1 MTGLDLSELPHQQ
14 QAIQSR
20 CFHPFG
26 KWVYMDPQAEGPT
39 IHELIEARVAKSPD
53 SIAVVSPARALSY
66 RALNEEA
73 NRLARVILEQAPPPD
88 LPIVVCATGAA
99 RVVAL
104 LAALKAGRF
113 SVSLDPA
120 DPPARLRS
128 VTQSLNARAII
139 ADDASLAMASELVP
153 GAVAVINADASPETG
168 SAGDLRLPIRSD
180 ALARIVLTS
189 GSTGE
194 PKAIM
199 QTHRTTL
206 FGAITR
212 NNAVHL
218 CSDDGL
224 LAGTSAFTE
233 LWRPLFIGATLYLFD
248 FKGDDIKCLRGWI
261 DEAQIST
268 LRSAPSVFRQL
279 VTTLALRRGVARSDE
294 SLFPSLR
301 VIELMGEQVSGE
313 CVALYRRH
321 FSRTCILINF
331 LGCKEVLDYCAYYID
346 HGTNATEGAVPAGF
360 ALPGASVTLVD
371 EAGKAVEQD
380 TIGEIAVKIPSAS
393 PGYWRRPDL
402 TNGRFRHDSS
412 DDGGRICMTGD
423 LGLLLPN
430 DGLVYMGRRD
440 SVVKI
445 RGHRV
450 DVTHLEQVL
459 HELRSVKAAA
469 VVAKTG
475 EQQDL
480 RLVAFIVVRPPGRL
494 TDRDL
499 RRELAARLPN
509 FMIPSEFLFLGELP
523 TTPMGKIDR
532 QNLRLLAAASQPQ
545 ARAARLP
552 QNRIGK
558 DIAAIWAQVLNV
570 DHVGMSDDF
579 FDLGGDSLMVM
590 QVCARI
596 EQQFEIEL
604 PLSTL
609 FKFRTLTELVPFVA
623 DGMGESG
630 RNAGPDSVVVGA
642 GSITRRDKI
651 GPTAVE

>member
-1 MTGLDLSELPHQQ
+1 
-14 QAIQSR
+14 
-20 CFHPFG
+20 
-26 KWVYMDPQAEGPT
+26 MDPEADGPT

-53 SIAVVSPARALSY
+53 SIAVVSPARALTY
-66 RALNEEA
+66 RSLNDEA

-88 LPIVVCATGAA
+88 LPIVVCATGAV

-104 LAALKAGRF
+104 LAALKAGRY

-128 VTQSLNARAII
+128 VIQSLRARAII

-153 GAVAVINADASPETG
+153 DAVAVLNADASPEAG
-168 SAGDLRLPIRSD
+168 SAGDLRLPIRPD

-199 QTHRTTL
+199 QTHRATL

-218 CSDDGL
+218 CSDDRL
-224 LAGTSAFTE
+224 LVGASAFTE
-233 LWRPLFIGATLYLFD
+233 LWRPLFIGATLYFFD
-248 FKGDDIKCLRGWI
+248 FKGDDIKCLRRWI
-261 DEAQIST
+261 DGAQIST
-268 LRSAPSVFRQL
+268 FRSTPSVFRQL
-279 VTTLALRRGVARSDE
+279 VTTLALRRGGARSDE
-294 SLFPSLR
+294 NLFPSLR
-301 VIELMGEQVSGE
+301 VIELMGEPVSWE
-313 CVALYRRH
+313 CVELYRRH
-321 FSRTCILINF
+321 FSRSCILINF

-346 HGTNATEGAVPAGF
+346 HGTNATEAAVPAGF

-371 EAGKAVEQD
+371 EAGKAVERRA
-380 TIGEIAVKIPSAS
+380 IGEIAVKIPSAS

-402 TNGRFRHDSS
+402 TNERFRHDSS
-412 DDGGRICMTGD
+412 DDGRRICMTGD
-423 LGLLLPN
+423 LGLLLS
-430 DGLVYMGRRD
+430 DHGLICMGRRD
-440 SVVKI
+440 STVKI

-450 DVTHLEQVL
+450 DVAYLEQVL
-459 HELRSVKAAA
+459 HDLRSVKAAA
-469 VVAKTG
+469 VVVKTG
-475 EQQDL
+475 DQQDL
-480 RLVAFIVVRPPGRL
+480 RLVAFIVARPPGHL
-494 TDRDL
+494 TDREL
-499 RRELAARLPN
+499 RHELAARLPS
-509 FMIPSEFLFLGELP
+509 FMIPSEFLFLEELP

-545 ARAARLP
+545 TRAIRLP
-552 QNRIGK
+552 RNRIGK

-570 DHVGMSDDF
+570 DRVGMRDDF

-596 EQQFEIEL
+596 EQQFEIEF

-609 FKFRTLTELVPFVA
+609 FKFRTVVELVPHVA
-623 DGMGESG
+623 EKMGESG
-630 RNAGPDSVVVGA
+630 RAPGPDSAIVGA
-642 GSITRRDKI
+642 GSFTRRDKI
-651 GPTAVE
+651 GPTAAE

>member
-1 MTGLDLSELPHQQ
+1 
-14 QAIQSR
+14 
-20 CFHPFG
+20 
-26 KWVYMDPQAEGPT
+26 MDPEAEAPT

-53 SIAVVSPARALSY
+53 SIAVVSPARALTY
-66 RALNEEA
+66 RSLNEEA
-73 NRLARVILEQAPPPD
+73 NRLARVILEQTPPSD
-88 LPIVVCATGAA
+88 LPLVVCATGAA

-120 DPPARLRS
+120 DPAARLRS
-128 VTQSLNARAII
+128 VIQSLNARAII
-139 ADDASLAMASELVP
+139 ADDASLAMAGELVP
-153 GAVAVINADASPETG
+153 DAAAVLNADALPETG

-199 QTHRTTL
+199 QTHRTML

-224 LAGTSAFTE
+224 LVGASAFTE

-248 FKGDDIKCLRGWI
+248 FKGDDIKCLHGWI

-279 VTTLALRRGVARSDE
+279 VATLALRRGGARSDE
-294 SLFPSLR
+294 NLFPSLR
-301 VIELMGEQVSGE
+301 VIELMGEPVSWE

-321 FSRTCILINF
+321 FSRSCILINF

-346 HGTNATEGAVPAGF
+346 HGTNATEAAVPAGF

-371 EAGKAVEQD
+371 EAGKAVEPD
-380 TIGEIAVKIPSAS
+380 TIGQIAVKIPSAS

-402 TNGRFRHDSS
+402 TNERFRHDSS
-412 DDGGRICMTGD
+412 DDSRICMTGD
-423 LGLLLPN
+423 LGLLLP
-430 DGLVYMGRRD
+430 DRGLLCMGRQD
-440 SVVKI
+440 STVKI

-450 DVTHLEQVL
+450 DVAHLEQVL
-459 HELRSVKAAA
+459 HDLRSVEAAA
-469 VVAKTG
+469 VIAKTG

-480 RLVAFIVVRPPGRL
+480 KLVAFIVARRPGRL
-494 TDRDL
+494 TGRDL

-509 FMIPSEFLFLGELP
+509 FMIPSEFLFLEELP
-523 TTPMGKIDR
+523 TTSMGKIDR

-545 ARAARLP
+545 PPAARLP
-552 QNRIGK
+552 QNGIAEH
-558 DIAAIWAQVLNV
+558 IAAIWAEVLKV
-570 DHVGMSDDF
+570 ARVGMHDDF
-579 FDLGGDSLMVM
+579 FELGGDSLMIM

-596 EQQFEIEL
+596 EQEFEIEF
-604 PLSTL
+604 PLSTF
-609 FKFRTLTELVPFVA
+609 FKFRTVVEFVPYVA
-623 DGMGESG
+623 EKMRESG
-630 RNAGPDSVVVGA
+630 RAAGRDSAVVGA
-642 GSITRRDKI
+642 NSFTRREKI
-651 GPTAVE
+651 GPTAAE